1 MLIIYSIYAE
11 SPQAYLEFEVVK
23 FNHFGMCAVECTLT
37 YGNIY
42 QIFCRFCG
50 GDGTQTM
57 VTVRKVIFSVVD
69 SIYKWCVISDY
80 LSTSSSTTT
89 MYQRHSLQEEME
101 KELLI
106 DFLVNFQMF
115 YVYLLF
121 FPSFSASFV
130 GDMKLQTMVAGRM
143 VSHNLWTMFSV
154 VDGRLYLALWDG
166 DMVQKVVG

>member
-1 MLIIYSIYAE
+1 
-11 SPQAYLEFEVVK
+11 
-23 FNHFGMCAVECTLT
+23 MCAVECTLT

-106 DFLVNFQMF
+106 DFLVNCQCKFCGRHET
-115 YVYLLF
+115 
-121 FPSFSASFV
+121 PNN
-130 GDMKLQTMVAGRM
+130 GTGRM

-154 VDGRLYLALWDG
+154 VDGRLYLFAEIKDTP
-166 DMVQKVVG
+166 

>member
-1 MLIIYSIYAE
+1 METYI
-11 SPQAYLEFEVVK
+11 K
-23 FNHFGMCAVECTLT
+23 FFAGFVGEMELKPWS
-37 YGNIY
+37 
-42 QIFCRFCG
+42 QSER
-50 GDGTQTM
+50 
-57 VTVRKVIFSVVD
+57 
-69 SIYKWCVISDY
+69 WCVISDY

-106 DFLVNFQMF
+106 DFLVNCQCKFCGRHET
-115 YVYLLF
+115 
-121 FPSFSASFV
+121 PNN
-130 GDMKLQTMVAGRM
+130 GTGRM

>member
-11 SPQAYLEFEVVK
+11 SPQAYLGFVGEMELK
-23 FNHFGMCAVECTLT
+23 PWSQSE
-37 YGNIY
+37 
-42 QIFCRFCG
+42 R
-50 GDGTQTM
+50 
-57 VTVRKVIFSVVD
+57 
-69 SIYKWCVISDY
+69 WCVISDY